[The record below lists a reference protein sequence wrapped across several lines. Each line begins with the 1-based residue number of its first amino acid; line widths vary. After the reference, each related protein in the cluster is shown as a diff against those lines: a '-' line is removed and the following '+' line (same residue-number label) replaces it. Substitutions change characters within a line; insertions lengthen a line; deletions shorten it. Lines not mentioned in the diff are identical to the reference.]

1 MENYQTPG
9 VYIVDNT
16 FSISAVAV
24 ETAIP
29 AFIGYTF
36 KAERDG
42 KSLLRIPTKIN
53 SFAEY
58 IESFGAAFK
67 PKFTV
72 TKEVPKSAPAKG
84 QVQTDEPRKEK
95 RIQTVELGKQNYL
108 LSFAD
113 DHELYFYNSIRLFYA
128 NGGGSCV
135 ILSVGTYGDPE
146 GTNGE
151 TRPKKV
157 LETDFMAAK
166 DQEGPLDILKK
177 EQESTLIVIPD
188 IIALGKKA
196 YPVYRAVLAHCAETR
211 NRFGVFDLRNHRS
224 DEQPAELA
232 EEFRSDIDI
241 HFLNYGAAYYPWLN
255 TSIVEENELTFENFP
270 ENLSTVF
277 EPTVKDI
284 ADKYQEQ
291 KMKLQVTIDS
301 LSRSISSTANKENV
315 KLEAEYGEKVVAL
328 NQAKMVLSDL
338 NKQYHLKLKSSSPY
352 YRLLLEQARTLFN
365 ELPPS
370 AAMVGLYTTVDN
382 TRGVWKAPANFSL
395 NGVNSPTVI
404 MTSEAQESFNIDALS
419 GKSINV
425 IRRFQG
431 LGTLVW
437 GARTLDGNSQD
448 WKYIHVRRTLMMIEQ
463 SIKAAM
469 LGYIFEANNANTW
482 IMIKSMTDNFLT
494 NLWKQGALAGASPEQ
509 AFDVQIGLNST
520 MSPTDILDGRLLI
533 TVKVAIV
540 RPAEFIVITFQQQQQ
555 QQS

>member
-9 VYIVDNT
+9 VYIVDNV
-16 FSISAVAV
+16 FSNSVVEV

-42 KSLLRIPTKIN
+42 KSLLRVPTKID

-58 IESFGAAFK
+58 VESFGAAFK

-72 TKEVPKSAPAKG
+72 TKEVPKPAPSKG
-84 QVQTDEPRKEK
+84 QLNADEPRKEK
-95 RIQTVELGKQNYL
+95 RIQKVQLGKQNYL
-108 LSFAD
+108 LSYAD

-151 TRPKKV
+151 TLPKKV

-177 EQESTLIVIPD
+177 DHESTLIVIPD

-196 YPVYRAVLAHCAETR
+196 YPIYRTVLAHCAETQR
-211 NRFGVFDLRNHRS
+211 RFGVFDLRNHQP
-224 DEQPAELA
+224 DEQPDQVA
-232 EEFRSDIDI
+232 EEFRADIDI
-241 HFLNYGAAYYPWLN
+241 NFLNYGAAYYPWLQ
-255 TSIVEENELTFENFP
+255 TSIVDENELTFENFSDD
-270 ENLSTVF
+270 LSSVF
-277 EPTVKDI
+277 EPMLKEISDQ
-284 ADKYQEQ
+284 YEEQ
-291 KMKLQVTIDS
+291 KIKLQVTIDS
-301 LSRSISSTANKENV
+301 LSRSISLNSKGENA
-315 KLEAEYGEKVVAL
+315 KLEQEVSEKIMAL
-328 NQAKMVLSDL
+328 NQAKVVFSDL
-338 NKQYHLKLKSSSPY
+338 KKQYHLKLKSSSPY
-352 YRLLLEQARTLFN
+352 YRFLLEQGRMLFN

-370 AAMVGLYTTVDN
+370 AAIVGLYAMVDH
-382 TRGVWKAPANFSL
+382 TRGVWKAPANLSL
-395 NGVNSPTVI
+395 NSVNSPTVI

-448 WKYIHVRRTLMMIEQ
+448 WKYIQVRRTLMMIEQ
-463 SIKAAM
+463 SIKAAAKS
-469 LGYIFEANNANTW
+469 YVFEPNDNNTW
-482 IMIKSMTDNFLT
+482 ITVKSVVNNFLT

-509 AFDVQIGLNST
+509 AFEVQIGLGST
-520 MSPTDILDGRLLI
+520 MTATDILDGKMII

-540 RPAEFIVITFQQQQQ
+540 RPAEFIILTFLQQMQP
-555 QQS
+555 S